1 MADIS
6 VIKVNNAD
14 YTIKDTTARN
24 HIASTSNPHSVTK
37 SQVGLGNVENKSS
50 ATIRGELTSANV
62 TSALGYT
69 PVNPNVLGANNGV
82 ATLGSDGKVPA
93 SQLPSY
99 VDDVIEGYFH
109 DDEFFTTRTGDGT
122 SASPYTYTG
131 EITGET
137 GKIYVDKNTNKT
149 YRWGGTAYAEIS
161 SSLALGET
169 SSTAYRGDRGATAYS
184 HATETK
190 SGAKTSGFYKI
201 AVTSQGHV
209 GSTTAVTKADI
220 TGLGIPGSNTTYAA
234 GTGIT
239 ITGTTNAINQAD
251 TLDSEEVAAGMT
263 PTGITSG
270 NDVGKV
276 NLPSVTVNKQGHATA
291 ISSKK
296 LKIALNATTDHDVLS
311 SHCDYAPVT
320 PEGSVSQPTFTGT
333 AATIA
338 SSASYKPAGS
348 VSAPTVSLTVSKTGS
363 SDNGDCLVEDTATA
377 GTLPTLSMSVTNE
390 TLTITLNQGNFPVYK
405 TQRCVKDV
413 SVASVSAPTFTGTQA
428 TINSSGSYTPAGTVS
443 KPTFSGTGKF
453 VVADLQ
459 IES

>member
-99 VDDVIEGYFH
+99 VDDVVEAYYH
-109 DDEFFTTRTGDGT
+109 DDSFFTTRTEDT
-122 SASPYTYTG
+122 AHNSYNYSG

-137 GKIYVDKNTNKT
+137 GKIYVDLNTNKT

-190 SGAKTSGFYKI
+190 SGA
-201 AVTSQGHV
+201 QG
-209 GSTTAVTKADI
+209 
-220 TGLGIPGSNTTYAA
+220 
-234 GTGIT
+234 
-239 ITGTTNAINQAD
+239 
-251 TLDSEEVAAGMT
+251 
-263 PTGITSG
+263 
-270 NDVGKV
+270 
-276 NLPSVTVNKQGHATA
+276 
-291 ISSKK
+291 
-296 LKIALNATTDHDVLS
+296 
-311 SHCDYAPVT
+311 
-320 PEGSVSQPTFTGT
+320 
-333 AATIA
+333 
-338 SSASYKPAGS
+338 
-348 VSAPTVSLTVSKTGS
+348 
-363 SDNGDCLVEDTATA
+363 
-377 GTLPTLSMSVTNE
+377 
-390 TLTITLNQGNFPVYK
+390 
-405 TQRCVKDV
+405 
-413 SVASVSAPTFTGTQA
+413 
-428 TINSSGSYTPAGTVS
+428 
-443 KPTFSGTGKF
+443 
-453 VVADLQ
+453 
-459 IES
+459 